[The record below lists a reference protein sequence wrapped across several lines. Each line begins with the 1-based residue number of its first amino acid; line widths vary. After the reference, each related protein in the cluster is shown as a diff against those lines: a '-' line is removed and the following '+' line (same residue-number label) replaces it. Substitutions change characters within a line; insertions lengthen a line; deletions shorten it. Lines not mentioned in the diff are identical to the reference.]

1 MRLISF
7 ARTALLGLPV
17 SLLASC
23 SVYAPLQ
30 PATPLL
36 HAKGEAEV
44 TASAY
49 LSGRLEGSAAYSP
62 LKHVVVRAA
71 GGLTT
76 TSQTD
81 SSRLRNRQFEL
92 SLGTYRQLGASEWLV
107 GGSGGYGRG
116 EGRRS
121 FQSGGFEVFS
131 DTAVYRRYAARYH
144 TLFAD
149 VFLAHEG
156 PWSTWGVAYRLSQV
170 RFGSLT
176 DNGQTVPLR
185 RMTRNEPMV
194 FVRLGSR
201 QGIMRW
207 GQLQLATSLSWS
219 ADYTE
224 SSLRAPQLADIKES
238 RLFTSVG
245 LVIYPHRFGR
255 RAEQ

>member
-1 MRLISF
+1 MQLESF
-7 ARTALLGLPV
+7 WRKSLVAALG
-17 SLLASC
+17 SLLVSC

-49 LSGRLEGSAAYSP
+49 LSGRLEGSVAYSP
-62 LKHVVVRAA
+62 LNHLVVRAA

-76 TSQTD
+76 TQKD
-81 SSRLRNRQFEL
+81 SAGFSNRQFEL
-92 SLGTYRQLGASEWLV
+92 SVGTYRQLGPEWLM
-107 GGSGGYGRG
+107 GGSGGYGHG
-116 EGRRS
+116 EGHRNFWLGRA
-121 FQSGGFEVFS
+121 ELFS
-131 DTAVYRRYAARYH
+131 DTTIYRRYAARYH

-149 VFLAHEG
+149 IFVAHEG

-176 DNGQTVPLR
+176 NNGQPVPLR

-194 FVRLGSR
+194 FVRLGDR

-207 GQLQLATSLSWS
+207 GQLQLASSFSWS
-219 ADYTE
+219 GDYIG
-224 SSLRAPQLADIKES
+224 SSLYSPERGDIKEG
-238 RLFTSVG
+238 RIFTSVG

-255 RAEQ
+255 AAGR